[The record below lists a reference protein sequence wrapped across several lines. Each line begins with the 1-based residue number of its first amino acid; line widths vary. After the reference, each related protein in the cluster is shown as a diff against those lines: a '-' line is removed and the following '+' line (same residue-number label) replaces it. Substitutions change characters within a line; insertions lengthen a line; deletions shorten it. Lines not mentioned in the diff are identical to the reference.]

1 MRHRTRDTITAG
13 LALFAMFLGAGN
25 IIFPP
30 FLGAQTGSMWWLATL
45 GFVITGTGL
54 PLLGVLAVSKAG
66 GTADAISER
75 VSPGFAKVFN
85 TLILIFIGP
94 LFAIPRTAATTVE
107 LSMLPYLPQFDH
119 KTLLYVGGGLFFLIC
134 LGFAISEN
142 NAIDRLGKYLTPIL
156 AFFMFALIIISIV
169 KPAGRPVAPVIQRN
183 FFYHGFTTGYQTMD
197 GMGSIILGGTVA
209 LTLMTKGYKDR
220 ELERSLN
227 WVALIAGLGL
237 GAVYVGFAWIG
248 ASGSGMLQG
257 IENHTELTVA
267 AVNNLAGM
275 TGQILLS
282 AIIFFAC
289 MTTATGLIVTFAEY
303 FKTLLNG
310 RLSYQALAVI
320 VTILAYLVS
329 TLGVESIIKLAAPI
343 LEVMYPVVIV
353 LIILNMLGKRVKHRK
368 AFQGAVFATLAISA
382 IMALTFVPRTS
393 ELATGVLKMIPL
405 GKEGFPYLIPAALGL
420 LVGGLIEKKADAK
433 EKLTT
438 KSASDDTGA

>member
-1 MRHRTRDTITAG
+1 MRDRTRDTLTAG

-30 FLGAQTGSMWWLATL
+30 FLGAQTGSMWWLSTL
-45 GFVITGTGL
+45 GFVITGVGL
-54 PLLGVLAVSKAG
+54 PLVGVLAVSKAG

-75 VSPGFAKVFN
+75 ISPGFAKVFN

-107 LSMLPYLPQFDH
+107 LSMLPYLPQVGH
-119 KTLLYVGGGLFFLIC
+119 QTLLYVGGGLFFLIC

-142 NAIDRLGKYLTPIL
+142 DAIDRLGKYLTPIL
-156 AFFMFALIIISIV
+156 AFFMFALIIIAIV
-169 KPAGRPVAPVIQRN
+169 KPAGKPIAPAIQRN

-197 GMGSIILGGTVA
+197 GMGSLILGGTVA

-220 ELERSLN
+220 ELQRSLN
-227 WVALIAGLGL
+227 WVAIIAGIGL
-237 GAVYVGFAWIG
+237 GTVYIGFSWIG
-248 ASGSGMLQG
+248 ASGSALLQG
-257 IENHTELTVA
+257 IDNHTELTVA

-275 TGQILLS
+275 AGQILLS

-303 FKTLLNG
+303 FKTLLKG
-310 RLSYQALAVI
+310 RLSYRALTVI

-329 TLGVESIIKLAAPI
+329 TMGVESIINLAAPV

-353 LIILNMLGKRVKHRK
+353 LIILNMMGEKVRHRK
-368 AFQGAVFATLAISA
+368 AFQGAVYATLAISA
-382 IMALTFVPRTS
+382 IMALTFLPRTKVI
-393 ELATGVLKMIPL
+393 ATGVLEMIPL
-405 GKEGFPYLIPAALGL
+405 GKQGFPYLIPAAIGL
-420 LVGGLIEKKADAK
+420 VVGGLIEKKANAK
-433 EKLTT
+433 EQTT
-438 KSASDDTGA
+438 TESATTDDGA